1 MSVRFREYMPYE
13 ERERRLQA
21 ILNSVS
27 EGIIAI
33 DSEGIVQHM
42 NDMARRMFSCMQTEP
57 VGLSVEA
64 LFPEGSPIFE
74 TLRSGNPIND
84 NEQHIQTQTK
94 DIHFFISCTPVL
106 GPKDNAI
113 GVVATIKDYRQVEEI
128 TSKVNQKRN
137 SITFE
142 SIIHQ
147 SPTMKKVIETAKIVA
162 HGTSSILLR
171 GESGT
176 GKEMFAKAIHNESHR
191 RNFPFV
197 AVNCGALPDTL
208 LESELF
214 GYEPGA
220 FTGAAKSGRRGIFEQ
235 ANTGTIF
242 LDEIGE
248 VSRPMQVRLLRV
260 LQEQSIRRVG
270 GDKDI
275 AIDVRIITATNRN
288 LEEMIKQGSFREDL
302 YYRLNVIPLTIP
314 PLCERKEDIQLIA
327 QHLIRKICLKL
338 GKPEKYLT
346 RESIAVL
353 LAQNFPGNIRQ
364 LENLLELAVN
374 LEQTNEI
381 HSGHFTGKVSEVP
394 LAASHSDECIV
405 PEIKIPIP
413 VDGKWPPLKDIVHT
427 VEQQII
433 FHIMKENP
441 SSRKIGNILGVSNT
455 TILKKMKQPTKGDC
469 K

>member
-1 MSVRFREYMPYE
+1 
-13 ERERRLQA
+13 
-21 ILNSVS
+21 
-27 EGIIAI
+27 
-33 DSEGIVQHM
+33 
-42 NDMARRMFSCMQTEP
+42 
-57 VGLSVEA
+57 
-64 LFPEGSPIFE
+64 
-74 TLRSGNPIND
+74 
-84 NEQHIQTQTK
+84 
-94 DIHFFISCTPVL
+94 
-106 GPKDNAI
+106 
-113 GVVATIKDYRQVEEI
+113 
-128 TSKVNQKRN
+128 
-137 SITFE
+137 
-142 SIIHQ
+142 
-147 SPTMKKVIETAKIVA
+147 MKKVIETAKIVA